1 MLCTEIWEI
10 EVRTEYEK
18 RERKSRNPMSTLMH
32 YSLLNNIYYISTL
45 PQAHF
50 STGPTAQNKRR
61 KVSHRASIVTEEMD
75 DKKQN

>member
-1 MLCTEIWEI
+1 
-10 EVRTEYEK
+10 
-18 RERKSRNPMSTLMH
+18 MSTLMH

>member
-1 MLCTEIWEI
+1 MTGKQHQLRSPCPHW
-10 EVRTEYEK
+10 K
-18 RERKSRNPMSTLMH
+18 NL
-32 YSLLNNIYYISTL
+32 
-45 PQAHF
+45 F